1 MMEPPTD
8 DDEEGR
14 SSEAKNILTAMP
26 TFARSHTTHMLDAAN
41 KRTNQGSPRSLP
53 ALRPHAVHPSSAPL
67 AGGGDRYVV
76 VASPGATA
84 RSATGGLDHHCDGF
98 DDHHH
103 AARATAPLPQPAH
116 DVVMGATGRQF
127 TARHTAGLHSD
138 GRATA
143 TQLGPTERK
152 TMLNDRQYRREI
164 TPEAS
169 APPSR
174 RSSFSKMVP
183 TLRSTAELSRMIF
196 GRKDRA
202 KAAVFGREAVL
213 GGMTLTLAQL
223 EEHDEHRS
231 HILEQA
237 FRPDTLR
244 SLLTSFGT
252 VMPDVLSS
260 VFLWLS
266 LGILAA
272 TISLRRLDVG
282 RRHLE
287 IDAAAQMT
295 INVIGGFLSFL
306 VVFFQN
312 ENFDR
317 FKRAYDSMNDANDKI
332 VHVAMTSKAVL
343 PVNAARMVVR
353 YCCASAAFAVV
364 GLVPRAYNPLTFL
377 PSYIDKYHLL
387 LGDEY
392 NILQKK
398 GFGGGDRYRAAHVG
412 VPRRPEAADRWRR
425 RRRGGADAHRR
436 DPRVFRRAR
445 RPVCDQVAARALR
458 VHPPR
463 AVLDRGVPADLLLRR
478 VLHVLARAGPGRDLA
493 GRDQRRATGVFFRV
507 NFA

>member
-1 MMEPPTD
+1 MEPPTD
-8 DDEEGR
+8 DDEEEGR

-76 VASPGATA
+76 VAST
-84 RSATGGLDHHCDGF
+84 TGGLDHHYDGI

-138 GRATA
+138 GRATE
-143 TQLGPTERK
+143 LGPTERK
-152 TMLNDRQYRREI
+152 TMLNDRQYRK
-164 TPEAS
+164 THAPEAS

-282 RRHLE
+282 RRQKVHSWVELSSPSLRSRLAPCVRHRPAQRS
-287 IDAAAQMT
+287 IASPAAAAPR
-295 INVIGGFLSFL
+295 LSPH
-306 VVFFQN
+306 
-312 ENFDR
+312 
-317 FKRAYDSMNDANDKI
+317 RAAAPRAHRVSLSHRGVQKWR
-332 VHVAMTSKAVL
+332 L
-343 PVNAARMVVR
+343 PQRSWRRAAR
-353 YCCASAAFAVV
+353 
-364 GLVPRAYNPLTFL
+364 
-377 PSYIDKYHLL
+377 
-387 LGDEY
+387 
-392 NILQKK
+392 
-398 GFGGGDRYRAAHVG
+398 
-412 VPRRPEAADRWRR
+412 
-425 RRRGGADAHRR
+425 
-436 DPRVFRRAR
+436 RRAPCST
-445 RPVCDQVAARALR
+445 RP
-458 VHPPR
+458 
-463 AVLDRGVPADLLLRR
+463 
-478 VLHVLARAGPGRDLA
+478 
-493 GRDQRRATGVFFRV
+493 T
-507 NFA
+507 

>member
-1 MMEPPTD
+1 MEPPTD
-8 DDEEGR
+8 DDDEEGGR

-84 RSATGGLDHHCDGF
+84 RSTTGGLDHHYDGI

-152 TMLNDRQYRREI
+152 TMLNDRQYRR
-164 TPEAS
+164 TQAPEAS
-169 APPSR
+169 APSR

-231 HILEQA
+231 HIL
-237 FRPDTLR
+237 
-244 SLLTSFGT
+244 
-252 VMPDVLSS
+252 
-260 VFLWLS
+260 
-266 LGILAA
+266 
-272 TISLRRLDVG
+272 
-282 RRHLE
+282 
-287 IDAAAQMT
+287 
-295 INVIGGFLSFL
+295 
-306 VVFFQN
+306 
-312 ENFDR
+312 
-317 FKRAYDSMNDANDKI
+317 KREHGAKG
-332 VHVAMTSKAVL
+332 
-343 PVNAARMVVR
+343 
-353 YCCASAAFAVV
+353 AS
-364 GLVPRAYNPLTFL
+364 
-377 PSYIDKYHLL
+377 
-387 LGDEY
+387 
-392 NILQKK
+392 Q
-398 GFGGGDRYRAAHVG
+398 
-412 VPRRPEAADRWRR
+412 RR
-425 RRRGGADAHRR
+425 R
-436 DPRVFRRAR
+436 VS
-445 RPVCDQVAARALR
+445 V
-458 VHPPR
+458 
-463 AVLDRGVPADLLLRR
+463 
-478 VLHVLARAGPGRDLA
+478 
-493 GRDQRRATGVFFRV
+493 
-507 NFA
+507 